1 MFMET
6 KGLIDAMPISDELA
20 GSLKRIEA
28 MLDRLEAASERRLRQ
43 DQMRSDAAAE
53 LRLLQ
58 EDRSRLALELDAALA
73 RNEALAEAQAE
84 VSARLQSVGD
94 SLQMI
99 LTRTESGMEPGA
111 EGPFVTGDEERLE
124 APLAATGAVAAAAS
138 PASPDSGGED
148 EKHRRHD
155 DDIPALAADQA
166 VTRGQHHD

>member
-1 MFMET
+1 
-6 KGLIDAMPISDELA
+6 MPISDELA

-94 SLQMI
+94 SLQLI
-99 LTRTESGMEPGA
+99 LTRTESGMEPEA
-111 EGPFVTGDEERLE
+111 DGPFVAGDGER
-124 APLAATGAVAAAAS
+124 PQS
-138 PASPDSGGED
+138 DGED
-148 EKHRRHD
+148 ETHRRHD
-155 DDIPALAADQA
+155 DDIPAPAADPA
-166 VTRGQHHD
+166 ATRGQHHD